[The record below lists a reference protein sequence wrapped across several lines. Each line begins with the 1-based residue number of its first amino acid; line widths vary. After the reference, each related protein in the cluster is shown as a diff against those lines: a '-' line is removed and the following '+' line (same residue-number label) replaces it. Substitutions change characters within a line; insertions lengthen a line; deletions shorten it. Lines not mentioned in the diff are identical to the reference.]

1 MGSKGCNEIKNHPYF
16 KDIQWEQIENCTLN
30 SPFVFD
36 SEDNFDD
43 SYAKKVDNDSI
54 YDGKKEL
61 YILEVNESKTFKN
74 FYFNIEDKIAAER
87 NGDEIMKK

>member
-1 MGSKGCNEIKNHPYF
+1 MWIWRCLLKRKKAKRLGSKGCNEIKNHPYF

-74 FYFNIEDKIAAER
+74 FILI
-87 NGDEIMKK
+87 